1 MGLMGSRRGAP
12 CLLAPLPVALLCPQW
27 LFSPLP
33 PLLNPP
39 PHPHAD
45 NWGYLA
51 RKNGGLCPC
60 DSACHIRSL
69 LGFVYSLENC
79 HPPPPTPAAGGE
91 LSSQH
96 ALLLVNETSIPSSS
110 THCPVAEW
118 QQARKLF
125 CLEEKRTESKQN
137 VTFWGRD
144 NTGAAGEGW

>member
-1 MGLMGSRRGAP
+1 MGSRRGAP

-39 PHPHAD
+39 PTPMLITGVIWPGRTEGSVPVTLHVTS
-45 NWGYLA
+45 A
-51 RKNGGLCPC
+51 RCSGLFIHLKI
-60 DSACHIRSL
+60 AT
-69 LGFVYSLENC
+69 
-79 HPPPPTPAAGGE
+79 PPPPTPAAGGE